1 VTASQSFLKCHLPA
15 PTVAPV
21 KIVFNEKKAVLL
33 LGVREVYH
41 VQFRGSAEMS
51 VQVENEGMQQ
61 FAHNLAFSNQH
72 GRCILFAQLLL
83 LHNFECKR
91 DVCVFVPSGKN
102 SSPSTVTQNTQ
113 QIEIVD

>member
-1 VTASQSFLKCHLPA
+1 LFS
-15 PTVAPV
+15 
-21 KIVFNEKKAVLL
+21 IKKAVLL
-33 LGVREVYH
+33 LGVGEVYH
-41 VQFRGSAEMS
+41 VQFGGSAEMS